1 MFLLNGLMLSIEFAK
16 LCRTITSNYLRTYF
30 TMWFF
35 LLIILWWMC
44 NWWTRY
50 AYISIW
56 WRNWILKLEIKTICT
71 SE

>member
-1 MFLLNGLMLSIEFAK
+1 MLSIEFAK

-56 WRNWILKLEIKTICT
+56 WRNWILKL
-71 SE
+71 